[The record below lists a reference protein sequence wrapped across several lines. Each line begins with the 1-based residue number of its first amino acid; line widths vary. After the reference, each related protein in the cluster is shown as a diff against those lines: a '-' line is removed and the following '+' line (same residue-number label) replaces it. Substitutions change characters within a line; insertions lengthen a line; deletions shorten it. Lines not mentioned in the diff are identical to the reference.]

1 MKTEYNLT
9 NNKKMQDQNT
19 MEQLNETVNPISE
32 LESLVKDPK
41 CTQDLSAETD
51 TLINKLEK
59 DGVNEMSFQTAVEEL
74 LALEKKCRQ
83 VSDSN
88 SSCKIIYKIISWL
101 LEYSKNIDESLLT
114 IQKICKKR
122 SQLKKVISYIIQLF
136 LNLIIDSITILSPN
150 FAKYNSSR
158 KYIETMSNLEE
169 PYRSLSYSIKDMNE
183 CLKIITA
190 LNEIT
195 QGKIYLELERARLML
210 ILSNIKQENNELKEA
225 SKFLEDITVETIGN
239 MDLREKTQY
248 VIEQMRLSLLCRDF
262 VRLQIFAKKI
272 NPKIIDKFIDL
283 KMIYYQYLIILWH
296 FEQNPKE
303 ISICFL
309 NLLNSI
315 TNSENS
321 DKDNYEKLASE
332 IPEYMKF
339 PISQYNLSEKTPTVA
354 SCIEG
359 YIVYLILGPYST
371 DIRAEIIKFSK
382 DYQKHIERNT
392 QYISHFLSDYIN
404 NELIF
409 LESTKTFKYTIPK
422 YFNQLSNCFFFS
434 NSDNEM
440 NSDVYYT
447 GYKRCKINLCNKKDR
462 FNLFMQRIQER
473 NISIISVY
481 YKTISFQRLQDL
493 LNLDNQELQLV
504 VNHLVERGIF
514 SAKINQP
521 AGIITFTNN
530 SNTSGQFNKFHN
542 NIGEILNKLDLLKD
556 LISNDMMVHQFN
568 TKVNTK

>member
-1 MKTEYNLT
+1 
-9 NNKKMQDQNT
+9 MQDQNT
-19 MEQLNETVNPISE
+19 KEQFNETVNPISE

-41 CTQDLSAETD
+41 CTQDLSAEAD
-51 TLINKLEK
+51 SLIAKLEK
-59 DGVNEMSFQTAVEEL
+59 DGVNEMSFQSAVEEIL
-74 LALEKKCRQ
+74 VLEKKCRQ

-101 LEYSKNIDESLLT
+101 LKYSRNIDESLLYV
-114 IQKICKKR
+114 QKICKKR

-136 LNLIIDSITILSPN
+136 LNLVINSIVSLNPN

-158 KYIETMSNLEE
+158 KTIETMTNLEE
-169 PYRSLSYSIKDMNE
+169 SYRSLSYEIKDMDE
-183 CLKIITA
+183 CLKIINT

-210 ILSNIKQENNELKEA
+210 ILSNIKQEGNDLKEA
-225 SKFLEDITVETIGN
+225 FKLLEDVTVETIGN

-248 VIEQMRLSLLCRDF
+248 VLEQMRLSLLCKDF

-272 NPKIIDKFIDL
+272 NPKIIEKFIDL
-283 KMIYYQYLIILWH
+283 KVIYYQYLIILWH
-296 FEQNPKE
+296 YEQNPKE

-309 NLLNSI
+309 NLLNSV
-315 TNSENS
+315 TNFENNGTEN
-321 DKDNYEKLASE
+321 NYEKLISE
-332 IPEYMKF
+332 IPEYMKS
-339 PISQYNLSEKTPTVA
+339 PISQYNLSEKVPTIA

-359 YIVYLILGPYST
+359 YVIYLILGPYST
-371 DIRAEIIKFSK
+371 SIRAELIKFNT
-382 DYQKHIERNT
+382 DYQKYIERNV
-392 QYISHFLSDYIN
+392 QYISALLSDYIN

-409 LESTKTFKYTIPK
+409 LESTKTFNYTIPK

-434 NSDNEM
+434 SNDYEM

-447 GYKRCKINLCNKKDR
+447 EYKRCKINLCNRKDR
-462 FNLFMQRIQER
+462 FTLFMQRIQER
-473 NISIISVY
+473 NISIISCY
-481 YKTISFQRLQDL
+481 YKTISFQRVQDL
-493 LNLDNQELQLV
+493 LNLDGQELQLV

-530 SNTSGQFNKFHN
+530 NTNGQFNKFHD

-556 LISNDMMVHQFN
+556 LISNDMMIHQFN
-568 TKVNTK
+568 CKVNNK

>member
-1 MKTEYNLT
+1 
-9 NNKKMQDQNT
+9 MQEQNT
-19 MEQLNETVNPISE
+19 IEQFNETVNPISE

-51 TLINKLEK
+51 GLIDKLEK
-59 DGVNEMSFQTAVEEL
+59 DGVNEMSFQSAVEEL
-74 LALEKKCRQ
+74 LLLEKKCRQ

-101 LEYSKNIDESLLT
+101 LEYSKNIDESLSV

-136 LNLIIDSITILSPN
+136 LNLIIDSIIVLSPN

-158 KYIETMSNLEE
+158 KPIETMAISEESYSNL
-169 PYRSLSYSIKDMNE
+169 SYKIKDMDE

-190 LNEIT
+190 LSDIT

-210 ILSNIKQENNELKEA
+210 ILSNIKQEDNDLKGA
-225 SKFLEDITVETIGN
+225 SKLLEDITVETIGN

-272 NPKIIDKFIDL
+272 NPKIIEKFVEL
-283 KMIYYQYLIILWH
+283 KVIYYQYLIILWH
-296 FEQNPKE
+296 FEQNPRE

-315 TNSENS
+315 TNFEN
-321 DKDNYEKLASE
+321 DTENNYEKLISE
-332 IPEYMKF
+332 IPEYMKS
-339 PISQYNLSEKTPTVA
+339 PISQYNLSEKVPTVT

-359 YIVYLILGPYST
+359 YIIYLILGPYST
-371 DIRAEIIKFSK
+371 TIREELIKFSK
-382 DYQKHIERNT
+382 DYQKHIERNA
-392 QYISHFLSDYIN
+392 QYISTFLNDYIN

-409 LESTKTFKYTIPK
+409 LESTKTFNYTIPK
-422 YFNQLSNCFFFS
+422 YFSQLSNCFFFS
-434 NSDNEM
+434 NSDNEI
-440 NSDVYYT
+440 NNDAYYT
-447 GYKRCKINLCNKKDR
+447 EYKRCKINLCSKKDR

-473 NISIISVY
+473 NISVISSY

-493 LNLDNQELQLV
+493 LNLDGQELQLV

-530 SNTSGQFNKFHN
+530 SNTNGQFNQFHK

-568 TKVNTK
+568 TKVNIK